1 MPTTQRYFS
10 FTDDELLASLKALET
25 ALLSGTRQVTFLGQ
39 TVLFQS
45 SSEMRKTI
53 AQVSDELCNR
63 DALPSGVTKST
74 KIKVVKA
81 QTDNSGF

>member
-1 MPTTQRYFS
+1 MPTTTRFFS

-39 TVLFQS
+39 TVLYAS
-45 SSEMRKTI
+45 ASEMRNTI
-53 AQVSDELCNR
+53 STVSDELCNR

-74 KIKVVKA
+74 KVKRIRI